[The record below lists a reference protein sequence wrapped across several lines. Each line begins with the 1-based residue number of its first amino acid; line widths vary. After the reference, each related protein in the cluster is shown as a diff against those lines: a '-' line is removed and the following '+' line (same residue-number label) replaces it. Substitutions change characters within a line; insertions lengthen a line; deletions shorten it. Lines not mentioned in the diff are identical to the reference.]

1 MDQVLLYRTW
11 HRRFLAAGQYHLSV
25 ELIGCSSGPLTPST
39 STLPCV
45 VHNPPSCPAPRPL
58 GELVRALESF
68 YEPHAHAPPPKHRS
82 THNTQIHTTHT
93 THTSTRHATHTT
105 HKYTQHNTTP
115 PPTHTHHAGPMIAQS
130 HKRTTNRCIGFP

>member
-11 HRRFLAAGQYHLSV
+11 HRRFLAAGQYRLSV

-68 YEPHAHAPPPKHRS
+68 YEPHAHAPPPP
-82 THNTQIHTTHT
+82 NTE
-93 THTSTRHATHTT
+93 AHTT
-105 HKYTQHNTTP
+105 HKYTPHILHTPPHAMPHTQHTNTHNTTN
-115 PPTHTHHAGPMIAQS
+115 THTPHTHTPCWTYDSPVSQ
-130 HKRTTNRCIGFP
+130 KDYQ